1 MLKVVEVGDVACEV
15 RSLPVAPLFLLFDM
29 QDEDLSTS
37 DLSETVGRKPR
48 ALADSRA
55 RELRSTTF
63 PGRCGELIRYGIR

>member
-37 DLSETVGRKPR
+37 DLSETLEGSQEPWLTPERGNYGVLHFLVGVE
-48 ALADSRA
+48 S
-55 RELRSTTF
+55 
-63 PGRCGELIRYGIR
+63 